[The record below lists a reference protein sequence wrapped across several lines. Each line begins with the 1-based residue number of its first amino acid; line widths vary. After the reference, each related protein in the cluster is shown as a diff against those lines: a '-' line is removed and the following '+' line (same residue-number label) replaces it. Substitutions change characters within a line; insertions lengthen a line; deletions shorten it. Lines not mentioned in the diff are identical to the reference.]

1 MDIIFATNNLNKVKE
16 IQSFVSN
23 GFNFITLEKA
33 GITEAIEEP
42 YETFRENAWAKASYV
57 YQKTGKAC
65 FAEDSGIVVPALGG
79 APGVLSARYAGAHGD
94 DKANNAKLLSE
105 LKNITDRYAYYKA
118 VICLVLNKDEVY
130 YFEGECRGSIA
141 DREAGTGGFGY
152 DPLFIPEGYDRTFG
166 ELGMEVKKQVSHRS
180 AAVRKL
186 VEFLNTIQ

>member
-1 MDIIFATNNLNKVKE
+1 MDIIFATNNFNKVKE

-23 GFNFITLEKA
+23 NLNFITLKEA

-42 YETFRENAWAKASYV
+42 YETFRENARAKASYV
-57 YQKTGKAC
+57 YQKTGKSC
-65 FAEDSGIVVPALGG
+65 FAEDSGIVVPVLGG
-79 APGVLSARYAGAHGD
+79 APGVLSARYAGIHGD
-94 DKANNAKLLSE
+94 DKANNTKLLSE
-105 LKNITDRYAYYKA
+105 LQDITDRYAYYKA

-186 VEFLNTIQ
+186 VGFLNTIQ

>member
-1 MDIIFATNNLNKVKE
+1 MDIIFATNNFNKVKE
-16 IQSFVSN
+16 IQSFISSN
-23 GFNFITLEKA
+23 LNFITLKEA

-42 YETFRENAWAKASYV
+42 YETFRENARAKASYV
-57 YQKTGKAC
+57 YQKTGKSC
-65 FAEDSGIVVPALGG
+65 FAEDSGIVVPVLGG
-79 APGVLSARYAGAHGD
+79 APGVLSARYAGIHGD

-105 LKNITDRYAYYKA
+105 LQDITDRYAYYKA

-186 VEFLNTIQ
+186 VGFLNTIQ